1 MPATAPHVVSVNV
14 GQPREL
20 EWDGRVMATAIWKS
34 PVLGR
39 HRVAGINIASDD
51 QADRTVHGGEDKAVY
66 AYAAEDYAW
75 WETELEVGLAP
86 ATFGENLTV
95 AGLNLQD
102 ALIGERWRVGTVLLQ
117 VTQPRIPCFKLGIR
131 MDDRQFPR
139 RFAEAGR
146 PGAYLSIVEAGEI
159 GAGDLIEVV
168 YRPDHG
174 LTVGTVERAYHAD
187 RSFAPRLVA
196 VQELPRTWRMWAAKV
211 VAAVTHLS

>member
-1 MPATAPHVVSVNV
+1 MSRTAPRVVSVNV
-14 GQPREL
+14 GQPRQL
-20 EWDGRVMATAIWKS
+20 ERDGRVVSTAIWKS
-34 PVLGR
+34 PVRGR
-39 HRVAGINIASDD
+39 QRVVGVNIAGDG

-75 WETELEVGLAP
+75 WEAELAVGLAP

-95 AGLNLQD
+95 AGLDLQD

-131 MDDRQFPR
+131 MDDRHFPR

-146 PGAYLSIVEAGEI
+146 PGTYLSILEAGEI

-187 RSFAPRLVA
+187 RSFAPRLVT
-196 VQELPRTWRMWAAKV
+196 VEELPWTWRVWAAKV
-211 VAAVTHLS
+211 VASVTDPS